1 MNVQITHVIVHT
13 PEQVREIIRVAQ
25 AVADEETSDAV
36 ARESV
41 FREACRLLG
50 QRYTFAAMPQAVSM
64 PLGPPIDLQAR
75 R

>member
-13 PEQVREIIRVAQ
+13 PEQVREIVREAQ
-25 AVADEETSDAV
+25 TLAGEETSDAV

-50 QRYTFAAMPQAVSM
+50 QRYTFAAAPQAVPM
-64 PLGPPIDLQAR
+64 PPMALPGLR
-75 R
+75 GGN